1 MFDYGHASGDGAV
14 RAAAADAL
22 SDDHSR
28 YGVAQ
33 ALLNKGVL
41 QSRAD
46 RFEDALVSFT
56 TVVTL
61 FGTDTGAYM
70 RQNLAPARLN
80 RAKAL
85 LRLGRKPLA
94 AAALDEFFRL
104 YPGNSS
110 GMDASALAD
119 ARQIR
124 KEAGMP

>member
-56 TVVTL
+56 PVATL
-61 FGTDTGAYM
+61 FGTDTGA
-70 RQNLAPARLN
+70 
-80 RAKAL
+80 
-85 LRLGRKPLA
+85 
-94 AAALDEFFRL
+94 
-104 YPGNSS
+104 
-110 GMDASALAD
+110 
-119 ARQIR
+119 
-124 KEAGMP
+124 